1 MVFVKKRWMVTL
13 LLFFIVSFIFTFVVF
28 RESVPI
34 KFDSIKIEEYRL
46 QEQMKGETVRQVL
59 YNYHRASEEESGM
72 MQFSD
77 MPLKTEDGNEVQ
89 QPEKSF
95 IYHKVEQGETLW
107 KIAQRYNVSI
117 DKIVTYN
124 RIKNPDLIY
133 YGSILK
139 ITSDS

>member
-1 MVFVKKRWMVTL
+1 MVTL

-46 QEQMKGETVRQVL
+46 QERMKGETVRQVL
-59 YNYHRASEEESGM
+59 YNYHRASEEEAGM
-72 MQFSD
+72 MHFSD

-133 YGSILK
+133 CGSILK
-139 ITSDS
+139 IISDS